1 MRPIR
6 DGERER
12 SVLAKLDDRHR
23 AHRTVEAIAEA
34 ADVHAEEYAD
44 RHADRRLVRDD
55 QHVPPLVVRAL
66 DSMRGRP
73 WVWLFGQERAVAVMQ
88 RFAGPGLV
96 VVGSALSVVF
106 LRRLF

>member
-1 MRPIR
+1 MNEDAILLFFSLGMIVGGIAFIR
-6 DGERER
+6 
-12 SVLAKLDDRHR
+12 S
-23 AHRTVEAIAEA
+23 
-34 ADVHAEEYAD
+34 
-44 RHADRRLVRDD
+44 RDF
-55 QHVPPLVVRAL
+55 VVRAL